1 MEHTKSADTKT
12 CDGTKHKGHL
22 CFLMYEGF
30 HFKQKDEYRRMVQDA
45 HYRCQNCG
53 RTAKEAENL
62 CAPVDL

>member
-1 MEHTKSADTKT
+1 MEQKPSPHNTACESDYH
-12 CDGTKHKGHL
+12 DRHI

-30 HFKQKDEYRRMVQDA
+30 HYSNRDGYRELVQDA

-53 RTAKEAENL
+53 RTAKEAKNL